1 MTRAAQIAGKYVGLL
16 TAAWLSCAA
25 VPAQAAD
32 FGGSYS
38 SSAKTD
44 AILGGSSA
52 LAQILASQGG
62 GPSAPAALS
71 PASRGTAAPVA
82 PRWSP
87 ARTMVRSDMPDVF
100 GSVALRVRRTSLDK
114 RWHNVEASGVSGAAA
129 RFARSL
135 ADVGETDRLDA
146 INRYVNQRVAFID
159 DIRQF
164 GRADLWLTASA
175 TLERGKGD
183 CEDYAIAKMQML
195 RKAGVADQDLY
206 LVIVKDLVRRA
217 DHAVLVV
224 RSEGRLRL
232 LDNGTDE
239 IRDAELSSDYRP
251 VLTFAASGAWTHG
264 YRRAPETFQIASA
277 DIRPVLPAA
286 GERSTD

>member
-1 MTRAAQIAGKYVGLL
+1 MIKAAQIAGKCIGILS
-16 TAAWLSCAA
+16 AASLGCVAA
-25 VPAQAAD
+25 PAYSAEYAA
-32 FGGSYS
+32 SYS
-38 SSAKTD
+38 SFAKTD

-52 LAQILASQGG
+52 LAQILASQG
-62 GPSAPAALS
+62 SRPAVPAVLS
-71 PASRGTAAPVA
+71 PAAGGPAAIIA

-87 ARTMVRSDMPDVF
+87 ARTVIRGDMPDVF
-100 GSVALRVRRTSLDK
+100 GSVALRVRRTSLDR
-114 RWHNVEASGVSGAAA
+114 RWRSVEASGVSGASA

-135 ADVGETDRLDA
+135 ADVGEADRLDA
-146 INRYVNQRVAFID
+146 INRYVNRRVTFSD

-175 TLERGKGD
+175 TLDGGKGD
-183 CEDYAIAKMQML
+183 CEDYAIAKMQLL
-195 RKAGVADQDLY
+195 RKAGVSDRDLY
-206 LVIVKDLVRRA
+206 LVIVKDLVRRS

-224 RSEGRLRL
+224 RSQGRLML

-264 YRRAPETFQIASA
+264 YRKAPDTFQIASA

-286 GERSTD
+286 GERSAD

>member
-1 MTRAAQIAGKYVGLL
+1 MIKAAQIAGKCIGLL
-16 TAAWLSCAA
+16 SASLLACAA
-25 VPAQAAD
+25 MPAHAAE
-32 FGGSYS
+32 FGKAYS
-38 SSAKTD
+38 SFAKTD

-62 GPSAPAALS
+62 RPAAPAQLS
-71 PASRGTAAPVA
+71 PASRGTAAIVA

-87 ARTMVRSDMPDVF
+87 VHTMVRNDMPDVF
-100 GSVALRVRRTSLDK
+100 GSVALRVGRTSLDK
-114 RWHNVEASGVSGAAA
+114 RWRNVETSGVTGAPA

-135 ADVGETDRLDA
+135 ADADETSRLDA
-146 INRYVNQRVAFID
+146 INRYVNRRVTFSD

-175 TLERGKGD
+175 TLDGGKGD

-195 RKAGVADQDLY
+195 RKAGIADKDLY
-206 LVIVKDLVRRA
+206 LVIVKDLVRRS

-224 RSEGRLRL
+224 RSEGRLKL

-239 IRDAELSSDYRP
+239 IRDAELGSDYRP
-251 VLTFAASGAWTHG
+251 VLTFAASGTWTHG
-264 YRRAPETFQIASA
+264 YRKAPETFQIASA

-286 GERSTD
+286 GERAD